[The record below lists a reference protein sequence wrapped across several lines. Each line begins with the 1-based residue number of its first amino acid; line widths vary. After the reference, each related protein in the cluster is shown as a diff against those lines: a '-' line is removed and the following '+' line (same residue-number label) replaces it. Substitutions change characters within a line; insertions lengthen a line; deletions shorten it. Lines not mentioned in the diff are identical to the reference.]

1 MKITSLMRRW
11 LIAGL
16 LVWLPLVATLLVLRL
31 VVELLD
37 KSLVLLPPPWRP
49 ENLLGVDVPGLGIVL
64 SLIIVLG
71 TGATVANIIGRRVVE
86 VTEAALE
93 RIPLVRSVYGGV
105 KKLTGAV
112 MSGDSQTFRKVLLVE
127 YPRRDCWT
135 LAFQTA
141 DPARS
146 VSDKAGDVVTV
157 YVPTTPNPTSGF
169 VVFLPRADVQ
179 ELDMSIEDALQLI
192 MTLGVVTPEKAAL
205 EARAAKS

>member
-1 MKITSLMRRW
+1 MKFTSLMRRW
-11 LIAGL
+11 LLAGL

-37 KSLVLLPPPWRP
+37 QTLILLPAAWRP
-49 ENLLGVDVPGLGIVL
+49 EALFGFDIPGLGIVL

-86 VTEAALE
+86 VSEAALE

-127 YPRRDCWT
+127 YPRKDCWT

-141 DPARS
+141 DPAHA
-146 VSDKAGDVVTV
+146 VSERAGDVVTV

-169 VVFLPRADVQ
+169 VVFLPRSDVQ
-179 ELDMSIEDALQLI
+179 ELDMTIEDALQMI

>member
-71 TGATVANIIGRRVVE
+71 TGATVANIIGRRVVD

>member
-146 VSDKAGDVVTV
+146 VSHKAGDVVTV

>member
-112 MSGDSQTFRKVLLVE
+112 MSGDSQTFRKVLLVQ

>member
-1 MKITSLMRRW
+1 MTSLMRRW

-112 MSGDSQTFRKVLLVE
+112 MSGDSQTFRKVLLVQ

>member
-1 MKITSLMRRW
+1 M
-11 LIAGL
+11 
-16 LVWLPLVATLLVLRL
+16 
-31 VVELLD
+31 
-37 KSLVLLPPPWRP
+37 
-49 ENLLGVDVPGLGIVL
+49 
-64 SLIIVLG
+64 
-71 TGATVANIIGRRVVE
+71 
-86 VTEAALE
+86 
-93 RIPLVRSVYGGV
+93 
-105 KKLTGAV
+105 
-112 MSGDSQTFRKVLLVE
+112 
-127 YPRRDCWT
+127 

>member
-1 MKITSLMRRW
+1 MRRW

-112 MSGDSQTFRKVLLVE
+112 MSGDSQTFRKVLLVQ

>member
-1 MKITSLMRRW
+1 MTSLMRRW

>member
-1 MKITSLMRRW
+1 MKFTGLMRRW

-37 KSLVLLPPPWRP
+37 KTLVLLPAAWRP
-49 ENLLGVDVPGLGIVL
+49 EAMFGADIPGLGIVL

-71 TGATVANIIGRRVVE
+71 TGATVANIIGRRVIE
-86 VTEAALE
+86 VSEAALE

-146 VSDKAGDVVTV
+146 VSEKAGDVVTV

-169 VVFLPRADVQ
+169 VVFLPRSDVQ

-205 EARAAKS
+205 EARAAKP